1 MCFCDPADRP
11 VRSDAADRVKRRR
24 TRKRESRPARQSA
37 IDQICEAHDEELP
50 ELGTDA
56 RALLTD
62 LQQVQPSRSEATL
75 ALRDLAGNP

>member
-1 MCFCDPADRP
+1 
-11 VRSDAADRVKRRR
+11 
-24 TRKRESRPARQSA
+24 
-37 IDQICEAHDEELP
+37 LP
-50 ELGTDA
+50 ELDTDA